1 MLMLTMRNVTMTLLI
16 TLVTGGCSFYEK
28 YGYGWVVKSR
38 LDKAQITP
46 VELPTHAP
54 SISQRYLP
62 QYASSQNEHR
72 GFDILVPKRTPVLAA
87 SDGEVNRV
95 TLSLLYGN
103 QLMLNHGRSEA
114 GFRIQTRYFHLDEPL
129 VAEGAKV
136 RRGQLIGYSGATGL
150 AAGFSHLHFEVHQ
163 LNEADAPVAIRDLD
177 PQLYWV
183 DGAGKITCYDSSREF
198 ASTTTSLTYP
208 VPCRDLDWQ

>member
-1 MLMLTMRNVTMTLLI
+1 MLTMRNAIVTLLI
-16 TLVTGGCSFYEK
+16 ALVIGGCSFSEK
-28 YGYGWVVKSR
+28 LRFGWVVKSR
-38 LDKAQITP
+38 LDKALITP
-46 VELPTHAP
+46 LELPAHAP
-54 SISQRYLP
+54 SISQRYRP
-62 QYASSQNEHR
+62 QFMSSQNEHR

-87 SDGEVNRV
+87 GGGEVNRV
-95 TLSLLYGN
+95 TLSLFYGN
-103 QLMLNHGRSEA
+103 QLMLNHGRSTA

-129 VAEGAKV
+129 VAKGEKV

-150 AAGFSHLHFEVHQ
+150 AAGFPHLHFEVHQ